1 MSLRSIGSDAAE
13 RLVEFFNAAFIY
25 TERKH
30 CCSSLL
36 PSPPPPRAFTVIT
49 DSCERRC
56 KRRSKIEREN
66 GDIIRDKS

>member
-25 TERKH
+25 NERKH
-30 CCSSLL
+30 CCSS
-36 PSPPPPRAFTVIT
+36 PPRALTVIT
-49 DSCERRC
+49 DSCE
-56 KRRSKIEREN
+56 RRSKIEREN